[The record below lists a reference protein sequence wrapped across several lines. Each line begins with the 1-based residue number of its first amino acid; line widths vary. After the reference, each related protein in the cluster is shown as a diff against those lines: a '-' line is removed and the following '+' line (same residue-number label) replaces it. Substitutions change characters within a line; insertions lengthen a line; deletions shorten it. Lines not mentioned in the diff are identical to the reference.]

1 LPAIVLGGDEQVRPT
16 IDAAIQ
22 RLKEAGAPL
31 VLIKAESVDAGSR
44 AGTPRDMVADSGRDT
59 VTNSER
65 DTVAVP
71 QAPHALLQP
80 VVAAQAAY
88 PFIAALAR
96 ARGLDPDSPPHLR
109 KITRTL

>member
-1 LPAIVLGGDEQVRPT
+1 M
-16 IDAAIQ
+16 
-22 RLKEAGAPL
+22 KEAGAPL
-31 VLIKAESVDAGSR
+31 VLIKAESVDTGSR
-44 AGTPRDMVADSGRDT
+44 AGTAKNEAVTNSGHDT
-59 VTNSER
+59 VANSER